1 MLDRI
6 PKRFYEQG
14 TLRKRKKLWEI
25 HANLL
30 NLIGLLPKS
39 AVESRMSATYCVF
52 QLESGMTRVL

>member
-1 MLDRI
+1 M
-6 PKRFYEQG
+6 
-14 TLRKRKKLWEI
+14 RKILWSI

-39 AVESRMSATYCVF
+39 ALESRMSATYCVF